1 MALRAYS
8 TSGIGVVA
16 ARPAAPASSR
26 LDQRKLLRCPP
37 YADAMDLVT
46 LQSQS
51 RFHLHQKLTMM
62 VNRYQVF
69 ADAQGSPGELVAFVE
84 QKRMAFREKVTIFTD
99 ETKSAVLANFT
110 ARKVLDVS
118 GAYDVQD
125 GAGQP
130 LGIFRKLFKQSLLR
144 STWSL
149 EQPGLEPIAI
159 SERSLAIAIFR
170 RIWSLLPYASDVPFF
185 LKYHFDWTSAGRA
198 VGSFTKVTRLR
209 DHYVIE
215 LDEPTLD
222 RRLAIAQAVAL
233 DALQSR

>member
-1 MALRAYS
+1 MELA
-8 TSGIGVVA
+8 TI
-16 ARPAAPASSR
+16 
-26 LDQRKLLRCPP
+26 
-37 YADAMDLVT
+37 
-46 LQSQS
+46 QSQS

-69 ADAQGSPGELVAFVE
+69 VDAQGSPGELVAFVE
-84 QKRMAFREKVTIFTD
+84 QKRLAFREKVTIFTD
-99 ETKSAVLANFT
+99 ETKSVILATFT

-118 GAYDVQD
+118 GAYDVHD
-125 GAGQP
+125 GAGQS
-130 LGIFRKLFKQSLLR
+130 LGLFRKLFKQSLLR

-159 SERSLAIAIFR
+159 AERSLAIALFR
-170 RIWSLLPYASDVPFF
+170 RIWGWLPYAGDVPFF
-185 LKYHFDWTSAGRA
+185 LKYHFDWTSGERK
-198 VGSFTKVTRLR
+198 VGSFNKVTRFR

-215 LDEPTLD
+215 IDEPALD

>member
-1 MALRAYS
+1 M
-8 TSGIGVVA
+8 
-16 ARPAAPASSR
+16 
-26 LDQRKLLRCPP
+26 
-37 YADAMDLVT
+37 
-46 LQSQS
+46 QSQT
-51 RFHLHQKLTMM
+51 RFHVHQKVTMM

-84 QKRMAFREKVTIFTD
+84 QKRMTFREQVTIFAD
-99 ETKSAVLANFT
+99 ETKSRVLASFK

-118 GAYDVQD
+118 GAYDVLD
-125 GAGQP
+125 GEGRP

-159 SERSLAIAIFR
+159 SERSLALAIFR
-170 RIWSLLPYASDVPFF
+170 RLWDFLPYLSDIPFF
-185 LKYHFDWTSAGRA
+185 VKYHFDWISSGRV
-198 VGSFTKVTRLR
+198 VGSFNKVTRLV
-209 DHYVIE
+209 DHYVVE
-215 LDEPTLD
+215 LDEPALD

>member
-1 MALRAYS
+1 
-8 TSGIGVVA
+8 
-16 ARPAAPASSR
+16 
-26 LDQRKLLRCPP
+26 
-37 YADAMDLVT
+37 MDLGT

-51 RFHLHQKLTMM
+51 RFHLHQKITMM

-84 QKRMAFREKVTIFTD
+84 QKRMAFREKVTFFTD
-99 ETKSAVLANFT
+99 ESKTTVLATFT

-118 GAYDVQD
+118 GGYDVVD

-130 LGIFRKLFKQSLLR
+130 LGLFRKLFKESLLR

-149 EQPGLEPIAI
+149 EQPGLEPIAVT
-159 SERSLAIAIFR
+159 ERSLAIAIFR
-170 RIWSLLPYASDVPFF
+170 RIWGFIPYANDLPFF
-185 LKYHFDWTSAGRA
+185 LRFHFDWVSAGRA
-198 VGSFTKVTRLR
+198 VGSFNKVTRLR

-222 RRLAIAQAVAL
+222 RRLAIAQSVAL

>member
-1 MALRAYS
+1 
-8 TSGIGVVA
+8 
-16 ARPAAPASSR
+16 
-26 LDQRKLLRCPP
+26 
-37 YADAMDLVT
+37 MDPVT
-46 LQSQS
+46 LQSQT

-69 ADAQGSPGELVAFVE
+69 ADVQGSPGELVAFVE

-99 ETKSAVLANFT
+99 EAKSAVLATFT

-149 EQPGLEPIAI
+149 EQPGLAPIAI
-159 SERSLAIAIFR
+159 AERSLAIAIFR
-170 RIWSLLPYASDVPFF
+170 RLWGWLPYAGDVPFF
-185 LKYHFDWTSAGRA
+185 LKYHFDWTSDGRL
-198 VGSFTKVTRLR
+198 VGSFNKATRFR
-209 DHYVIE
+209 DHYVIAI
-215 LDEPTLD
+215 DEPALD
-222 RRLAIAQAVAL
+222 RRLVIAQAVAL